1 MTATALEN
9 HLDALECKMDELLA
23 AFEGKET
30 PQDLVTKD
38 HGTTNGEDGHLK
50 PERLNR

>member
-23 AFEGKET
+23 AFEGEDT
-30 PQDLVTKD
+30 PQNRATGD
-38 HGTTNGEDGHLK
+38 HGDTKGKDGHIK
-50 PERLNR
+50 AEKLNR

>member
-23 AFEGKET
+23 AFEGEDT
-30 PQDLVTKD
+30 PQDITIGD
-38 HGTTNGEDGHLK
+38 HGKMKGEDGQFK
-50 PERLNR
+50 TEKLNR

>member
-23 AFEGKET
+23 AFEGEDT
-30 PQDLVTKD
+30 SQQIATGDPGNMT
-38 HGTTNGEDGHLK
+38 GEDGHIK
-50 PERLNR
+50 TDKLNP

>member
-23 AFEGKET
+23 AFEGEET
-30 PQDLVTKD
+30 PQEIAAGH
-38 HGTTNGEDGHLK
+38 HGTTNGEDGHIK
-50 PERLNR
+50 TEKSNP

>member
-23 AFEGKET
+23 AFEREDT
-30 PQDLVTKD
+30 PQDIAIGD
-38 HGTTNGEDGHLK
+38 HGKTNGDDGHIK
-50 PERLNR
+50 TEKQNR